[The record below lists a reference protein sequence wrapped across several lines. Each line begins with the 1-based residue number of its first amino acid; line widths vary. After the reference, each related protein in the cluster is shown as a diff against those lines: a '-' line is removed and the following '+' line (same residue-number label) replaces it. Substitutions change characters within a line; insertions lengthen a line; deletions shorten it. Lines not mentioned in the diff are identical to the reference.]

1 VASREEILTVI
12 KKITG
17 DPTSGAVAEIS
28 PAIADGIAEFLNPPA
43 DTPAPSDT
51 RTKTG
56 QETRLMNQTGE
67 TR

>member
-1 VASREEILTVI
+1 MATKNELLTVI

-17 DPTSGAVAEIS
+17 DPSSGAVADITD
-28 PAIADGIAEFLNPPA
+28 AIAQGIAEFLNPP
-43 DTPAPSDT
+43 TPIEEPPTT

-56 QETRLMNQTGE
+56 QETRLMNQAGE

>member
-1 VASREEILTVI
+1 MASKEELLAVI

-28 PAIADGIAEFLNPPA
+28 PAIAEGIAEFLNPPGEA
-43 DTPAPSDT
+43 T
-51 RTKTG
+51 RSKTG
-56 QETRLMNQTGE
+56 QETRLMTQTGE